1 MTQRSQ
7 ASRFR
12 AAPSSPQTGRHA
24 FRLLFLRI
32 LGLVT
37 APLVPTRGQPLDA
50 ARVLVIRPDHLG
62 DALFT
67 SPALRALRQIL
78 PASEITCLVGPW
90 AASVYRRYPYAD
102 KVVECEFP
110 AFSGRAKGSPW
121 RPYSV
126 LLATAKELR
135 AEQYDLALN
144 LRFDF
149 WWGALLAHDAA
160 VPLRLGYAQPECRPF
175 LNRPVGYEP
184 GRHEVAQN
192 LKLVGALVADDPLE
206 RARWLEAALAGAR
219 LDFPLTDAEREA
231 AVAILETVG
240 GSGRPIVAIHPGTRG
255 RAKLWT
261 ADGWAAVGDALVAG
275 LGATVIITG
284 SGDESGLCAEVA
296 GRMKHE
302 VAVIAGR
309 TTVGE
314 LVALFERCSLV
325 LGVDSGP
332 LHMAVAAGTP
342 TVHLF
347 GPSDDRAFG
356 PFGDSNLHAV
366 VRSDV
371 ECAPC
376 HRFDWPAEQMAEHD
390 CMRRIVPGTVADA
403 AMRVLS
409 ASPARLG

>member
-347 GPSDDRAFG
+347 
-356 PFGDSNLHAV
+356 
-366 VRSDV
+366 
-371 ECAPC
+371 
-376 HRFDWPAEQMAEHD
+376 
-390 CMRRIVPGTVADA
+390 
-403 AMRVLS
+403 
-409 ASPARLG
+409 